1 MFRTFGVL
9 FKVIVYML
17 KKQKALKAINK
28 LEKEG
33 KEQEVREQI
42 APLVID
48 WAKYCIDVTG
58 AQVEVV
64 GLENIPT
71 DRSVVYIGNHQGIFD
86 IPLLLG
92 YIPYQK
98 AFIAKIEILKI
109 PMISDWM
116 KLMKCVFLARKNPRQ
131 SVQAMHEGMENVKN
145 GYSMVIFP
153 EGTRSKGGPVKEFKP
168 GSFKLAFQSEADIV
182 PVTIDGTWKIYEEN
196 NKIKPASIKLTI
208 HPAVKTEGLSK
219 DELREIPAQVQ
230 KTVESALQ
238 QESITN

>member
-1 MFRTFGVL
+1 MFRTIRVI
-9 FKVIVYML
+9 FKVIVYMF
-17 KKQKALKAINK
+17 KKQKLLKEINK
-28 LEKEG
+28 IEKAG
-33 KEQEVREQI
+33 NEQEVKEKI

-48 WAKYCIDVTG
+48 WAKYCVDATG
-58 AQVEVV
+58 AQVEVT
-64 GLENIPT
+64 GIENVPT

-116 KLMKCVFLARKNPRQ
+116 KLMKCVFLDRKNPRQ
-131 SVQAMHEGMENVKN
+131 SVEAMHQGMENVKN

-153 EGTRSKGGPVKEFKP
+153 EGTRSKGGPVNEFKP

-182 PVTIDGTWKIYEEN
+182 PVTIDGTWKIYEEHK
-196 NKIKPASIKLTI
+196 KINPAKIKLTI
-208 HPAVKTEGLSK
+208 HPAVKTEGLNK

-230 KTVESALQ
+230 KIVESAL
-238 QESITN
+238 

>member
-1 MFRTFGVL
+1 MFRTISVL
-9 FKVIVYML
+9 FKVIIYML
-17 KKQKALKAINK
+17 KKQKLLKKVKK

-33 KEQEVREQI
+33 KEQEVKDII

-48 WAKYCIDVTG
+48 WAKYCVDVTG
-58 AQVEVV
+58 SQVEVV
-64 GLENIPT
+64 GLENVPT
-71 DRSVVYIGNHQGIFD
+71 DRNVVYIGNHQGIFD

-116 KLMKCVFLARKNPRQ
+116 KLMKCVFIARKNPRQ
-131 SVQAMHEGMENVKN
+131 SIEAMHQGIENVKN

-168 GSFKLAFQSEADIV
+168 GSFKLAFQSGADVV
-182 PVTIDGTWKIYEEN
+182 PVTIDGTWKLYEEH
-196 NKIKPASIKLTI
+196 NKIKPANIKLTI
-208 HPAVKTEGLSK
+208 HPAVKTEGLNK
-219 DELREIPAQVQ
+219 DELRDIPAQVQ
-230 KTVESALQ
+230 KIVESAL
-238 QESITN
+238 

>member
-1 MFRTFGVL
+1 MFRTIKVI
-9 FKVIVYML
+9 FKVIVYMF
-17 KKQKALKAINK
+17 KKQKLLKEINK
-28 LEKEG
+28 IEKAG
-33 KEQEVREQI
+33 NEQEVKEKI

-48 WAKYCIDVTG
+48 WAKYCVDATG
-58 AQVEVV
+58 AQVEVT
-64 GLENIPT
+64 GIENVPT

-116 KLMKCVFLARKNPRQ
+116 KLMKCVFLDRKNPRQ
-131 SVQAMHEGMENVKN
+131 SVEAMHQGMENVKN

-153 EGTRSKGGPVKEFKP
+153 EGTRNKGGPVKEFKP

-182 PVTIDGTWKIYEEN
+182 PVTIDGTWKIYEEHK
-196 NKIKPASIKLTI
+196 KINPAKIKLTI
-208 HPAVKTEGLSK
+208 HPAVKTEGLNK

-230 KTVESALQ
+230 KIVESAL
-238 QESITN
+238 

>member
-1 MFRTFGVL
+1 MFRTLSVL
-9 FKVIVYML
+9 FKVIVYMF
-17 KKQKALKAINK
+17 KKQKTLKEINK
-28 LEKEG
+28 IKAEG
-33 KEQEVREQI
+33 KEQEVKERI

-48 WAKYCIDVTG
+48 WAKYCVDATG

-64 GLENIPT
+64 GLENIPA

-98 AFIAKIEILKI
+98 AFISKIEILKV
-109 PMISDWM
+109 PMLSDWM
-116 KLMKCVFLARKNPRQ
+116 KLMNCVFLDRKNPRQ

-182 PVTIDGTWKIYEEN
+182 PVTIDGTWKIYEETN
-196 NKIKPASIKLTI
+196 RIKPATIKLTI

-230 KTVESALQ
+230 KIVESALQ

>member
-1 MFRTFGVL
+1 MFRTLGVL
-9 FKVIVYML
+9 LKIIFYMF
-17 KKQKALKAINK
+17 KKQKKLKEIKK

-33 KEQEVREQI
+33 KEQEVKEKI

-48 WAKYCIDVTG
+48 WAKYCVDVTG
-58 AQVEVV
+58 AEVEVV
-64 GLENIPT
+64 GLENIPS
-71 DRSVVYIGNHQGIFD
+71 DRSVVYIGNHQGLMD

-98 AFIAKIEILKI
+98 AFIAKIEILKV

-131 SVQAMHEGMENVKN
+131 SVEAMHQGMENVKK

-168 GSFKLAFQSEADIV
+168 GSFKLAFQSSADIV
-182 PVTIDGTWKIYEEN
+182 PVTIDGTWKIYEEHKN
-196 NKIKPASIKLTI
+196 IKPAKIKLTI
-208 HPAVKTEGLSK
+208 HPVVKTEGLSK
-219 DELREIPAQVQ
+219 EELREIPAQVQ
-230 KTVESALQ
+230 KIVESAL
-238 QESITN
+238 

>member
-1 MFRTFGVL
+1 MFRTIKVL

-17 KKQKALKAINK
+17 KKQKLLKQVKK

-33 KEQEVREQI
+33 KEQEVKEII

-48 WAKYCIDVTG
+48 WAKYCVDVTG
-58 AQVEVV
+58 STIEVT
-64 GLENIPT
+64 GIENVPA
-71 DRSVVYIGNHQGIFD
+71 DKSVVYIGNHQGIFD

-98 AFIAKIEILKI
+98 AFISKIEILKI

-131 SVQAMHEGMENVKN
+131 SIEAMHQGIENVKN

-153 EGTRSKGGPVKEFKP
+153 EGTRNKGGPVKEFKP
-168 GSFKLAFQSEADIV
+168 GSFKLAFQSGADVV
-182 PVTIDGTWKIYEEN
+182 PVTIDGTWKIYEEH
-196 NKIKPASIKLTI
+196 NKIKPANIKLTI
-208 HPAVKTEGLSK
+208 HPPVKTEGLSK
-219 DELREIPAQVQ
+219 EELKEIPAQVQ
-230 KTVESALQ
+230 KIVESAL
-238 QESITN
+238 

>member
-1 MFRTFGVL
+1 MFRTIKVL

-17 KKQKALKAINK
+17 KKQKLLKQVKK

-33 KEQEVREQI
+33 KEQEVKEII

-48 WAKYCIDVTG
+48 WAKYCVDVTG
-58 AQVEVV
+58 STIEVT
-64 GLENIPT
+64 GIENVPA
-71 DRSVVYIGNHQGIFD
+71 DKSVVYIGNHQGIFD

-98 AFIAKIEILKI
+98 AFISKIEILKI

-131 SVQAMHEGMENVKN
+131 SIEAMHQGIENVKN

-153 EGTRSKGGPVKEFKP
+153 EGTRNKGGPVKEFKP
-168 GSFKLAFQSEADIV
+168 GSFKLAFQSGADIV
-182 PVTIDGTWKIYEEN
+182 PVTIDGTWKIYEEH
-196 NKIKPASIKLTI
+196 NKIKPANIKLII
-208 HPAVKTEGLSK
+208 HPVVKTEGLSK
-219 DELREIPAQVQ
+219 DELHEIPSQVQ
-230 KTVESALQ
+230 KIVESAL
-238 QESITN
+238 

>member
-1 MFRTFGVL
+1 MFRTIRVI
-9 FKVIVYML
+9 FKVIVYMF
-17 KKQKALKAINK
+17 KKQKLLKEINK
-28 LEKEG
+28 IEKAG
-33 KEQEVREQI
+33 NEQEVKEKI

-48 WAKYCIDVTG
+48 WAKYCVDATG
-58 AQVEVV
+58 AQVEVT
-64 GLENIPT
+64 GIENVPT

-116 KLMKCVFLARKNPRQ
+116 KLMKCVFLDRKNPRQ
-131 SVQAMHEGMENVKN
+131 SVEAMQQGMENVKN

-168 GSFKLAFQSEADIV
+168 GSFKLAFQAEADIV
-182 PVTIDGTWKIYEEN
+182 PVTIDGTWKIYEEHK
-196 NKIKPASIKLTI
+196 KINPAKIKLTI
-208 HPAVKTEGLSK
+208 HPAVKTEGLNK

-230 KTVESALQ
+230 KIVESAL
-238 QESITN
+238 

>member
-1 MFRTFGVL
+1 MFRTISVL
-9 FKVIVYML
+9 FKVIIYML
-17 KKQKALKAINK
+17 KKQKLLKKVKK

-33 KEQEVREQI
+33 KEQEVKDII

-48 WAKYCIDVTG
+48 WAKYCVDATG
-58 AQVEVV
+58 SQVEVV
-64 GLENIPT
+64 GLENVPT
-71 DRSVVYIGNHQGIFD
+71 DRNVVYIGNHQGIFD

-116 KLMKCVFLARKNPRQ
+116 KLMKCVFIARKNPRQ
-131 SVQAMHEGMENVKN
+131 SIEAMHQGIENVKN

-168 GSFKLAFQSEADIV
+168 GSFKLAFQSGADVV
-182 PVTIDGTWKIYEEN
+182 PVTIDGTWKLYEEH
-196 NKIKPASIKLTI
+196 NKIKPANIKLTI

-219 DELREIPAQVQ
+219 DELRDIPAQVQ
-230 KTVESALQ
+230 KIVESAL
-238 QESITN
+238 

>member
-1 MFRTFGVL
+1 MFRTLGVL
-9 FKVIVYML
+9 LKIIFYMF
-17 KKQKALKAINK
+17 KKQKKLKEVKK

-33 KEQEVREQI
+33 KEQEVKEQI

-48 WAKYCIDVTG
+48 WAKYCVDVTG
-58 AQVEVV
+58 AEVEVV
-64 GLENIPT
+64 GLENIPS
-71 DRSVVYIGNHQGIFD
+71 DRSVVYIGNHQGLMD

-98 AFIAKIEILKI
+98 AFIAKIEILKV

-131 SVQAMHEGMENVKN
+131 SVEAMHQGMENVKK

-168 GSFKLAFQSEADIV
+168 GSFKLAFQSGADIV
-182 PVTIDGTWKIYEEN
+182 PVTIDGTWKIYEEH
-196 NKIKPASIKLTI
+196 KRIKPAKIKLTI
-208 HPAVKTEGLSK
+208 HPVVKTEGLSK
-219 DELREIPAQVQ
+219 EELREIPAQVQ
-230 KTVESALQ
+230 KIVESAL
-238 QESITN
+238 

>member
-1 MFRTFGVL
+1 MFRTLSVL
-9 FKVIVYML
+9 FKVIVYMF

-33 KEQEVREQI
+33 KEQEVRELTV
-42 APLVID
+42 PLVVD

-64 GLENIPT
+64 GLENVPA
-71 DRSVVYIGNHQGIFD
+71 DKSVVYIGNHQGIFD

-98 AFIAKIEILKI
+98 SFISKIEILKI

-116 KLMKCVFLARKNPRQ
+116 KLMKCVFLDRKNPRQ
-131 SVQAMHEGMENVKN
+131 SIQAMHQGMENVKN

-153 EGTRSKGGPVKEFKP
+153 EGTRSKGGPVVEFKP
-168 GSFKLAFQSEADIV
+168 GSFKLAFQSGADIV

-196 NKIKPASIKLTI
+196 KKIKPASIKLTI
-208 HPAVKTEGLSK
+208 HPVVKTEGLSK

-230 KTVESALQ
+230 KTVESAL
-238 QESITN
+238 N